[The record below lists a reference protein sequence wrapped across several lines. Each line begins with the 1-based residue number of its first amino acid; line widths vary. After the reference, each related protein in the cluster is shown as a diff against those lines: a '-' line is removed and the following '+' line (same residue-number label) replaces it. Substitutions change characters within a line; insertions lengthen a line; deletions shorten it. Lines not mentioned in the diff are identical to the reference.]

1 MDHMTTSTSL
11 RAEASVTLACPVEIM
26 DKLCEHFVEHGRVD
40 RSARSARVE
49 FDYGVASVEARDSVL
64 YLLAEGLDPTGLAYV
79 KWSLAEHILGFVEG
93 ESPRIAWEGDGQAGT
108 PLPYFREMQV
118 VGAINVTPRMRRVR
132 LKGRD
137 LARFATGGMHV
148 RLLFPP
154 HMGRA
159 PSWPV
164 MGEDGRPVWP
174 RGEDRPVM
182 RIYTIREI
190 DVARSE
196 IEIDFVLHE
205 GDSTPGSTWASQ
217 ARPGDVV
224 GILGPGG
231 GELPPADWYLFAGD
245 ETALPAISRILAE
258 LPADCKATVLLEV
271 ADACEEQPLRS
282 MAALDIRWMHRN
294 GAPAGTT
301 SLIEDALRAIVVPS
315 DGSRRFIWAGCEQK
329 SCRCLKRLLRQEWKM
344 PTSEHQV
351 VAYWRAGHS
360 ADQVEH

>member
-1 MDHMTTSTSL
+1 MTTSTTL
-11 RAEASVTLACPVEIM
+11 RAKASVTLARPVRMM

-40 RSARSARVE
+40 RSAHSARVE
-49 FDYGVASVEARDSVL
+49 FEYGTALVEARDDAL
-64 YLLAEGLDPTGLAYV
+64 YLLAEGPDATGLAYV
-79 KWSLAEHILGFVEG
+79 KWSLAEHIIGFVEG

-108 PLPYFREMQV
+108 PLPYFREMHV
-118 VGAINVTPRMRRVR
+118 VNATNVTPRMRRVR

-154 HMGRA
+154 SSGRA

-164 MGEDGRPVWP
+164 MGEDGRPVGP

-190 DVARSE
+190 DVERNE

-205 GDSTPGSTWASQ
+205 GDNTPGSTWALQ
-217 ARPGDVV
+217 ARPGDTI
-224 GILGPGG
+224 GIMGPGG
-231 GELPPADWYLFAGD
+231 GELPAADWYLFAGD

-258 LPADCKATVLLEV
+258 LPSECRATVLLEV
-271 ADACEEQPLRS
+271 EDASEEQPLCSR
-282 MAALDIRWMHRN
+282 AALDIRWMHRN

-301 SLIEDALRAIVVPS
+301 SLIEDAVRAIDVPS
-315 DGSRRFIWAGCEQK
+315 DERRRFIWAGCEQK
-329 SCRCLKRLLRQEWKM
+329 SCRCLKRLLRQEWKI
-344 PTSEHQV
+344 PTTEHQV